1 MQKKYLCIVFLKVK
15 RKMQKKVFYYAG
27 LLFIPLLFSCQPDD
41 EGDEQG
47 KHQAKGLQSLQ
58 FGVSVADNTAE
69 TRAAEES
76 FTYTTGENNELEI
89 TCTVTDMDTP
99 QASAAT
105 RGLPTGGTTYGTS
118 RTVQNVYGTNAN
130 GVALTVFR
138 KDKEGT
144 VSILERNTDFKT
156 KDEYDSNPPSFT
168 NIQYIWNGSDSWV
181 TNTNIKSYYWF
192 EMEKLRFFGVAPYSK
207 APSSAAA
214 YNATAGTISY
224 SYNVSESTAS
234 AQPDL
239 LVGCT
244 DWLERPGT
252 DPVSVELPMK
262 HALSGI
268 HFIVDNEY
276 TTSGGVTKS
285 KDFKVNSITLTGV
298 KNSGT
303 VTYNYNGGEPYVSWS
318 GQSGSATYSQN
329 FNKSITQSQ
338 TTYDLHGAS
347 DGTIT
352 SSTEEGTTFMLVPQN
367 LGSVTVAIN
376 YTYKDNTKTVTGKL
390 FGSNGSKSPNP
401 VSYGSW
407 LPGKIYE
414 YHINSKGIVAH
425 EVGESLMTTSQL
437 VSYTSQSNVTEVEL
451 FGTSFNCA
459 DVLKMRIDFR
469 QYFKNYTQRY
479 NDITNARLY
488 LELTDASGNVYDT
501 HNSIY
506 YDLKSEVPSSHSFST
521 GGDDASWVA
530 DISSYD
536 GNIVSLKILVEFCNP
551 STGGKSGTWDLGYA
565 DVVVLT
571 MAE

>member
-1 MQKKYLCIVFLKVK
+1 MLTLKKSYPFVIFAAAAFLFVSCDEQEDVYQSTELSTM
-15 RKMQKKVFYYAG
+15 RLST
-27 LLFIPLLFSCQPDD
+27 LLPNSPVGVRRMAPFEAVPSVVLDD
-41 EGDEQG
+41 E
-47 KHQAKGLQSLQ
+47 LTL
-58 FGVSVADNTAE
+58 
-69 TRAAEES
+69 
-76 FTYTTGENNELEI
+76 
-89 TCTVTDMDTP
+89 TCTVRDMEATV
-99 QASAAT
+99 SAT
-105 RGLPTGGTTYGTS
+105 RGMPTGGTTYGTS
-118 RTVQNVYGTNAN
+118 RTVQDVYGSAGIAVTLFETPKDGTAQLMTPNAKKVDERT
-130 GVALTVFR
+130 G
-138 KDKEGT
+138 
-144 VSILERNTDFKT
+144 SIGQFLNVN
-156 KDEYDSNPPSFT
+156 YAWS
-168 NIQYIWNGSDSWV
+168 GSDDNWTTAS
-181 TNTNIKSYYWF
+181 TIDGYRWF
-192 EMEKLRFFGVAPYSK
+192 ADSKLRFFGVAPHSK

-214 YNATAGTISY
+214 YNATAGTVSFSY
-224 SYNVSESTAS
+224 TVSESTAS
-234 AQPDL
+234 SQPDL

-244 DWLERPGT
+244 DWLERPDT
-252 DPVSVELPMK
+252 DPLTAELPMT
-262 HALSGI
+262 HTLSGI

-303 VTYNYNGGEPYVSWS
+303 VTYGYNGGVPTVGWS

-329 FNKSITQSQ
+329 FGKSITQSQ

-376 YTYKDNTKTVTGKL
+376 YTYKGITKTTKQVKL
-390 FGSNGSKSPNP
+390 FGSNGSKSSTP
-401 VSYGSW
+401 VSYGNW

-425 EVGESLMTTSQL
+425 EVGESLMTTSQM
-437 VSYTSQSNVTEVEL
+437 VSYTSQSNVAEVEI

-469 QYFKNYTQRY
+469 QYFKNYSQRY
-479 NDITNARLY
+479 SDITNARLY

-530 DISSYD
+530 DISSYG

>member
-1 MQKKYLCIVFLKVK
+1 MKSRLSFSNSPLMAAKKTCLS
-15 RKMQKKVFYYAG
+15 
-27 LLFIPLLFSCQPDD
+27 LLSALLVLSLFSCDPDK
-41 EGDEQG
+41 ENEQD
-47 KHQAKGLQSLQ
+47 KASKSLQSLG
-58 FGVSVADNTAE
+58 FTVTVDNQNTSTPANARRLASLE
-69 TRAAEES
+69 AVPSITLDD
-76 FTYTTGENNELEI
+76 ELTL
-89 TCTVTDMDTP
+89 TCTVRDMEATV
-99 QASAAT
+99 SAT
-105 RGLPTGGTTYGTS
+105 RGMPTGGTTYGTS
-118 RTVQNVYGTNAN
+118 RTVQDVYGSAGIAVTLFETPKNGTAQLMTPNAKKVDERT
-130 GVALTVFR
+130 G
-138 KDKEGT
+138 
-144 VSILERNTDFKT
+144 SIGQFLNVN
-156 KDEYDSNPPSFT
+156 YAWS
-168 NIQYIWNGSDSWV
+168 GSDDNWTTAS
-181 TNTNIKSYYWF
+181 TIDGYRWF
-192 EMEKLRFFGVAPYSK
+192 ADSKLRFFGVAPHSK

-214 YNATAGTISY
+214 YNATAGTVSFSY
-224 SYNVSESTAS
+224 TVSESTAS
-234 AQPDL
+234 SQPDL

-244 DWLERPGT
+244 DWLERPDT
-252 DPVSVELPMK
+252 DPLTAELPMT
-262 HALSGI
+262 HTLSGI

-303 VTYNYNGGEPYVSWS
+303 VTYGYNGGVPTVGWS

-390 FGSNGSKSPNP
+390 FGSNGSKSSTP

-425 EVGESLMTTSQL
+425 EVGESLMTTSQM

-479 NDITNARLY
+479 SGITNARLY

-551 STGGKSGTWDLGYA
+551 ATGGKSGTWDLGYA